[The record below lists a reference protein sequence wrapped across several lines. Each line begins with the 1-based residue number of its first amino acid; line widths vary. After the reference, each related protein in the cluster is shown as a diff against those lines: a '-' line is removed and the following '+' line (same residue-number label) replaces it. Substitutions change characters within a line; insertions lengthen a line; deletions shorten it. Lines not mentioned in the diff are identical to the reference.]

1 MKISVPLTEAF
12 FDILRRAAAPGSP
25 VGKALEASVQNIVM
39 AGGRRI
45 FTVRCTVD
53 VAEELKSVAARYC
66 PTAAPIIASVIEARV
81 PELIWVKR
89 MAAR

>member
-1 MKISVPLTEAF
+1 MKISVPLTESY
-12 FDILRRAAAPGSP
+12 FDILRRNASPGSP
-25 VGKALEASVQNIVM
+25 VGRALEASVQNVVL
-39 AGGRRI
+39 AGMRKI

-53 VAEELKSVAARYC
+53 IAEELKSLAALSC

-89 MAAR
+89 AAAR